1 VKVLIVEDEAGLA
14 RALKITLR
22 ARGDE
27 PVWAQTGRGAL
38 DAMAH
43 EHPDLIVL
51 DLGLPDMD
59 GLDVLAAVRGW
70 SDVPVVVLSARSSA
84 AEKVRALD
92 AGADDYVTKPFGMDE
107 LLARLR
113 AAHRRGTTEVVAPV
127 LTTDDFMIDLPRKRV
142 TRGDKEVRLTPT
154 EWRLLELLAANPGKV
169 VGRQELLDDLRGPNV
184 PSQGHY
190 LRVYLA
196 QLRAKLEPNPSDPK
210 YLITVPGVGYRLEAD
225 TQDRTGK

>member
-1 VKVLIVEDEAGLA
+1 MRLLVVEDDAGLA
-14 RALKITLR
+14 KALQITLR

-27 PVWAQTGRGAL
+27 VIWAQTGRGAL

-43 EHPDLIVL
+43 EHPDVVIL

-59 GLDVLAAVRGW
+59 GVEVLTAIRGW
-70 SDVPVVVLSARSSA
+70 SKVPVLVLSARTDASD
-84 AEKVRALD
+84 KVLALD

-113 AAHRRGTTEVVAPV
+113 AAFRRGTTQDAPPTV
-127 LTTDDFMIDLPRKRV
+127 TTADFTVDLARRRV
-142 TRGDKEVRLTPT
+142 TRGETEIRLTPT
-154 EWRLLELLAANPGKV
+154 EWRLLELLVRDADKV
-169 VGRQELLDDLRGPNV
+169 VGKQTLLDDLRGPNV

-196 QLRAKLEPNPSDPK
+196 QLRAKLEPDPANPR
-210 YLITVPGVGYRLEAD
+210 YLLTVPGVGYRFQL
-225 TQDRTGK
+225 

>member
-1 VKVLIVEDEAGLA
+1 MKVLVVEDDEGLA
-14 RALKITLR
+14 KALTITLR

-27 PVWAQTGRGAL
+27 PIWAATGRGAL
-38 DAMAH
+38 DAIAH

-59 GLDVLAAVRGW
+59 GFDVLAAVRGW
-70 SDVPVVVLSARSSA
+70 SKVPVVVLSARSGA
-84 AEKVRALD
+84 GEKVRALD

-113 AAHRRGTTEVVAPV
+113 AAHRRGTTQAVAPV
-127 LTTDDFMIDLPRKRV
+127 LTTADFTIDLARRQV
-142 TRGDKEVRLTPT
+142 TRGEQEVRLTPT
-154 EWRLLELLAANPGKV
+154 EWRLLELLARNPGKV

-196 QLRAKLEPNPSDPK
+196 QLRAKLEPDPSQPR
-210 YLITVPGVGYRLEAD
+210 YLITVPGVGYRLELAERMITPD
-225 TQDRTGK
+225 

>member
-1 VKVLIVEDEAGLA
+1 MKLLIVEDDAALA
-14 RALKITLR
+14 KALIITLR
-22 ARGDE
+22 ARGDD

-38 DAMAH
+38 EAVAH
-43 EHPDLIVL
+43 EHPDIIVL
-51 DLGLPDMD
+51 DLGLPDLD
-59 GLDVLAAVRGW
+59 GFEVLAGIRGW
-70 SDVPVVVLSARSSA
+70 SRVPIVVLSARSSA

-127 LTTDDFMIDLPRKRV
+127 LNTPDFQIDLPRRTV
-142 TRGDKEVRLTPT
+142 TRGDEQIRLTPT

-196 QLRAKLEPNPSDPK
+196 QLRAKLEPDPSSPK
-210 YLITVPGVGYRLEAD
+210 YLITVPGVGYRLELPE
-225 TQDRTGK
+225 T

>member
-1 VKVLIVEDEAGLA
+1 LLVVEDDAGLA
-14 RALKITLR
+14 KALQITLR

-27 PVWAQTGRGAL
+27 VIWAQTGRGAL

-43 EHPDLIVL
+43 EHPDVVIL

-59 GLDVLAAVRGW
+59 GVEVLTAIRGW
-70 SDVPVVVLSARSSA
+70 SKVPVLVLSARTDASD
-84 AEKVRALD
+84 KVLALD

-113 AAHRRGTTEVVAPV
+113 AAFRRGTTEDAPPTV
-127 LTTDDFMIDLPRKRV
+127 TTPDFTVDLARRRV
-142 TRGDKEVRLTPT
+142 TRGETEIRLTPT
-154 EWRLLELLAANPGKV
+154 EWRLLELLVRDADKV
-169 VGRQELLDDLRGPNV
+169 VGKQTLLDDLRGPNV

-196 QLRAKLEPNPSDPK
+196 QLRAKLEPDPANPR
-210 YLITVPGVGYRLEAD
+210 YLLTVPGVGYRFQL
-225 TQDRTGK
+225 